1 MWYFIEFGLFFL
13 LEDSDSD
20 HDMSVKV
27 STPCV
32 PIFVFDEPRIET
44 SQQIYQRMSDPV
56 SLPTSEENIF
66 SGVRRW

>member
-1 MWYFIEFGLFFL
+1 MRYFIEFGLFFL

-20 HDMSVKV
+20 HDMSAKV

-32 PIFVFDEPRIET
+32 WKAEDWDQPADLPEDVRSSVFANI
-44 SQQIYQRMSDPV
+44 
-56 SLPTSEENIF
+56 EENIF